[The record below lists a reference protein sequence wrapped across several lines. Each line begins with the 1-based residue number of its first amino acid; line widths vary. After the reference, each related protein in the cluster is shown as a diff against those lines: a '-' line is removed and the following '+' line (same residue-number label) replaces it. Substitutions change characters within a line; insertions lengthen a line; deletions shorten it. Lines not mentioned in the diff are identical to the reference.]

1 MEIYRLIKPFGIL
14 TYALVLFAV
23 ISGLFLRKLGLR
35 LQHHKIIALVAL
47 ILATLHGILVLI
59 VLLGT

>member
-14 TYALVLFAV
+14 TYALVLLAV
-23 ISGLFLRKLGLR
+23 ISGLFLRKLGRR
-35 LQHHKIIALVAL
+35 LQHHKLIALSAL

-59 VLLGT
+59 IL